1 LELLNQLDSFTAL
14 VGGLEQEKSLV
25 PLLISFC
32 KTDEKKSGFKASAI
46 LQRILSTNKE
56 LAGEAA
62 KKLMKTDM
70 SVAKECAA
78 MIIPGLISSHESLE
92 GPLVELY
99 TSLILGDNMQ
109 HKIICAKY
117 LHELLRVVKAK

>member
-1 LELLNQLDSFTAL
+1 MLAQLDTFTPL
-14 VGGLEQEKSLV
+14 VGGAEQEKCLV

-46 LQRILSTNKE
+46 LQRVLASNKE
-56 LAGEAA
+56 LAAEAA

-78 MIIPGLISSHESLE
+78 MMIPGLIGSH
-92 GPLVELY
+92 
-99 TSLILGDNMQ
+99 
-109 HKIICAKY
+109 
-117 LHELLRVVKAK
+117 